1 MLNIYGETLSEV
13 EIDTLDETLV
23 ESQGGIQVGSLENT
37 LTKKEISALFA
48 TLVARVLLV

>member
-23 ESQGGIQVGSLENT
+23 ERQARIQVGSLEHTNE
-37 LTKKEISALFA
+37 KRNIGA
-48 TLVARVLLV
+48 ARHIGC